1 MGHAASG
8 RLTGYFAGLACGR
21 AERAAQWPALMKR
34 VAIEG
39 TADPIDIRT
48 NQRLLDAL
56 TQSGTPLLMACGGK
70 GLCATCHVYVSGGGD
85 KLSPRTPREQMSL
98 RMLSDLR
105 PNSRL
110 ACQAKVQ
117 GEGVTVTLP
126 RGRYLTASKDLN
138 ALIGRRAEERILHP
152 LDGRVLIETGKII
165 TRSRINEL
173 AQVDVDVAE
182 MKTRSLTLR

>member
-56 TQSGTPLLMACGGK
+56 VQSGTPLLMACGGK

>member
-1 MGHAASG
+1 
-8 RLTGYFAGLACGR
+8 
-21 AERAAQWPALMKR
+21 MKR

-39 TADPIDIRT
+39 VTDPVAIRT

-56 TQSGTPLLMACGGK
+56 TQSGTPVLMACGGK
-70 GLCATCHVYVSGGGD
+70 GLCATCHVYVVEGGER
-85 KLSPRTPREQMSL
+85 LSPRTPREQVSL

-105 PNSRL
+105 PSSRL
-110 ACQAKVQ
+110 ACQAKVT
-117 GEGVTVTLP
+117 GEGVTVMLP

-165 TRSRINEL
+165 TRSRITEL
-173 AQVDVDVAE
+173 SQVDVDVAE
-182 MKTRSLTLR
+182 MKTRSLTLG

>member
-1 MGHAASG
+1 
-8 RLTGYFAGLACGR
+8 
-21 AERAAQWPALMKR
+21 MKR

-98 RMLSDLR
+98 RMLSDQS
-105 PNSRL
+105 PNSR
-110 ACQAKVQ
+110 QA
-117 GEGVTVTLP
+117 
-126 RGRYLTASKDLN
+126 
-138 ALIGRRAEERILHP
+138 
-152 LDGRVLIETGKII
+152 
-165 TRSRINEL
+165 
-173 AQVDVDVAE
+173 
-182 MKTRSLTLR
+182 